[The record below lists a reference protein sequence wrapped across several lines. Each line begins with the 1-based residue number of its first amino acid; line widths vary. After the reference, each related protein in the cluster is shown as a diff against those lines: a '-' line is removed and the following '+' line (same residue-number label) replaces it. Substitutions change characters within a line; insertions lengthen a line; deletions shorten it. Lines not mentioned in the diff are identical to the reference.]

1 MTHRSGE
8 TNWQAEAAAT
18 TPATPATKD
27 APPEAVHFEKERGVT
42 EIRIL
47 RGVAHIS
54 VTLAEPDLGSRR
66 LEVLQSLATSNVPVF
81 LVKLLPNGL
90 SFAIRGENVDACS
103 RALEQTDSA
112 FKLTPDLA
120 VVTTIA
126 GAMRDLSGIMAAIYE
141 ALNDAGIR
149 VQQTGDAYNAVLCL
163 VAGSFADKAAQV
175 LRKQFTLD
183 GLDETPQG
191 NSVEAEVPGA
201 GLKAL

>member
-8 TNWQAEAAAT
+8 TNRQTAVPAT
-18 TPATPATKD
+18 TD
-27 APPEAVHFEKERGVT
+27 APAEAVHFEKERGVT

-47 RGVAHIS
+47 RGVAHIT
-54 VTLAEPDLGSRR
+54 VTLAEKDLGSGR
-66 LEVLQSLATSNVPVF
+66 LEVLQSLAGSNVPVF

-90 SFAIRGENVDACS
+90 SFAIRGEYMDACS
-103 RALEQTDSA
+103 RALEQTGST
-112 FKLTPDLA
+112 FKLKPDLA
-120 VVTTIA
+120 VVSTIA

-141 ALNDAGIR
+141 ALNEGGIR

-163 VAGSFADKAAQV
+163 VTGSFAEKAAQV

-183 GLDETPQG
+183 DAGDSQTDTVHET
-191 NSVEAEVPGA
+191 EVPGT

>member
-8 TNWQAEAAAT
+8 TNRQTATAAI
-18 TPATPATKD
+18 TPATTDTPA
-27 APPEAVHFEKERGVT
+27 EAVHFEKERGVT

-47 RGVAHIS
+47 QGVAHVT
-54 VTLAEPDLGSRR
+54 VTLAEKDLGSGR
-66 LEVLQSLATSNVPVF
+66 LEVLQSLAGNSVPVF

-90 SFAIRGENVDACS
+90 SFAIRGENIDACS
-103 RALEQTDSA
+103 VALKQTGSTY
-112 FKLTPDLA
+112 KLKPDLA
-120 VVTTIA
+120 VVSTIA

-141 ALNDAGIR
+141 ALNEAGIR

-163 VAGSFADKAAQV
+163 VTGSFAEQAVQV

-183 GLDETPQG
+183 DSGDSKADTARET
-191 NSVEAEVPGA
+191 EVPGT